1 MVWGFGGSLSVT
13 PGGSNVPAIRNEIY
27 EWGSKR
33 QGRTEATMLNSH
45 EREFERLVSLF
56 ERRLYGVAL
65 RLTGNPDDAAELVQ
79 DTFLRAFR
87 AWSKF
92 RKESQ
97 TYTWLYRILINL
109 NKDRLARIS
118 RRRDREQPL
127 EAIPGDLVAEGGSAE
142 QDPVRSAEITEL
154 RTSLAEAI
162 ESLPPGYRECVVLRD
177 VEGLSYDEIADAME
191 ITVEAVRSRLARARQ
206 QLRQRLAPYLKT

>member
-1 MVWGFGGSLSVT
+1 
-13 PGGSNVPAIRNEIY
+13 
-27 EWGSKR
+27 
-33 QGRTEATMLNSH
+33 MLGSH
-45 EREFERLVSLF
+45 EREFEKLVSLF

-65 RLTGNPDDAAELVQ
+65 RLTSNPDEAAELVQ

-87 AWSKF
+87 AWGKF

-97 TYTWLYRILINL
+97 AYTWLYRILINL
-109 NKDRLARIS
+109 NKDRLAKVG

-127 EAIPGDLVAEGGSAE
+127 ESGDGEETMDLPDRTA
-142 QDPVRSAEITEL
+142 DPERSAEISEL
-154 RTSLAEAI
+154 RTHLTEAI
-162 ESLPPGYRECVVLRD
+162 ESLPLGYRECVVLRD
-177 VEGLSYDEIADAME
+177 IEGLSYEEIAQSMD

>member
-1 MVWGFGGSLSVT
+1 MLS
-13 PGGSNVPAIRNEIY
+13 
-27 EWGSKR
+27 
-33 QGRTEATMLNSH
+33 SH

-79 DTFLRAFR
+79 DTFVRAFR

-109 NKDRLARIS
+109 NKDRLGRVS
-118 RRRDREQPL
+118 RKRDREQPL
-127 EAIPGDLVAEGGSAE
+127 ELTQGDVAVDQRASTP
-142 QDPVRSAEITEL
+142 DPARSAELAEL

-162 ESLPPGYRECVVLRD
+162 DSLPPGYRECVVLRD